1 MAKFST
7 HIENVKNHLNNGLSI
22 TSWEAIEMYHCTRL
36 SAVIYS
42 LKDRHDMSI
51 VSEMISNEDGTRFA
65 RYHQVAKSGTKEEIK
80 NYLMMKGEIT
90 SIIARD
96 MFNCDHLK
104 VVIRDLNNDGM
115 KIIKTL
121 EANEKGYLVNVY
133 RLKK

>member
-1 MAKFST
+1 M
-7 HIENVKNHLNNGLSI
+7 L
-22 TSWEAIEMYHCTRL
+22 
-36 SAVIYS
+36 
-42 LKDRHDMSI
+42 I

-104 VVIRDLNNDGM
+104 VVIRDLNNEGM